1 MEKQVS
7 NSVSASMTRKI
18 LTLFT
23 LLFILSFAAKA
34 QGLPLGDAKKY
45 VIGDI
50 KVTGTTTYNEQTVI
64 AFTGLKEGEE
74 IYIPGDKLS
83 SVLKKLW
90 KLDLFSDI
98 NIYITDVHDGNVADL
113 ELEIKEVPVLNLV
126 KINGVK
132 KTEKEKLIDENDL
145 KRGAKVTENLITT
158 TKNYIESKYR
168 KDGYLNSEVEIT
180 TNKVPDTS
188 TTEKT
193 NQVNMIVDV
202 DKGDRVK
209 IADIDI
215 IGNEKLS
222 DAKLRRSMKNT
233 KQKNLFRF
241 WKRSKFVRDDY
252 QTDKQ
257 SLVDKY
263 KENGYRDARILSDTL
278 IRKDEKTVALKINV
292 EEGDRYYI
300 GDISYLGNAAYSDQ
314 MLDRVLGI
322 DKGDV
327 YNGVLLDERVSGR
340 EPNKNSIANLYQNN
354 GYLFSNIDLV
364 ETNVE
369 NDTIDFEIRIVEG
382 KEAYIDEVR
391 VTGNDKTKDHVIYR
405 EMRTK
410 PGQKYSQEAVVATVR
425 ELGQLGFFDAEQ
437 LKPEFIDPDPN
448 EGTLSLEYKV
458 VEAGASQ
465 IELQGGYG
473 GGGFIGTLGL
483 SFNNFSLQ
491 GIFDKD
497 AYRPIPMGDGQ
508 TLSLRAQASTFY
520 QTYSLS
526 FREPWL
532 GGKKPV
538 SFSTSFS
545 YTRQF
550 LYDYINREAD
560 KSRSFDILGVSVGLA
575 KRLTSPDQFVTI
587 SNVVGFQRYEL
598 NNYNTG
604 LFTFGNGFSNNL
616 YYQLGITRDNTAIN
630 PIFPTLGS
638 KFSITAKLTP
648 PYSLWNGINYDNLEN
663 LPEYQLRDDNGNL
676 VDESGNRVTPANSVP
691 DSEKVDQKKY
701 NWLEFYKIKFEGT
714 WYTTLANFG
723 PSSNLVLRT
732 HAEYGF
738 LGAYNSA
745 RGVPPFERF
754 YLGGDGLGAYS
765 LDGRETIQLRGYPN
779 QSVVPIDRPV
789 NVRDDGATIYNKY
802 SLELRY
808 PITLKTAASI
818 YALTF
823 LEAGASYDNFRDYN
837 PFQLNRSAGVGLRV
851 FMPTFGLLGID
862 FGYGFDPVLGK
873 TGPNGWETHFII
885 GQQF

>member
-18 LTLFT
+18 FTLFAIC
-23 LLFILSFAAKA
+23 FIFSFAAKA

-45 VIGDI
+45 TIGDI

-98 NIYITDVHDGNVADL
+98 NVYITEVHEGNVADL
-113 ELEIKEVPVLNLV
+113 ELEITEVPVLNLV
-126 KINGVK
+126 KISGVK
-132 KTEKEKLIDENDL
+132 KSEKEKLIDENDL
-145 KRGAKVTENLITT
+145 KKGAKVTENLLTT
-158 TKNYIESKYR
+158 TKNYIENKYQ
-168 KDGYLNSEVEIT
+168 KDGYLNSDVDIR
-180 TNKVPDTS
+180 TNTVPDTS
-188 TTEKT
+188 AQKT

-222 DAKLRRSMKNT
+222 DAKLRRSLKNT
-233 KQKNLFRF
+233 KQKNFFRF
-241 WKRSKFVRDDY
+241 WKRSKFVRSDY
-252 QTDKQ
+252 QEDKQ
-257 SLVDKY
+257 ALISKY

-300 GDISYLGNAAYSDQ
+300 GDIDYLGNAAYSDRV
-314 MLDRVLGI
+314 LDRVLGI
-322 DKGDV
+322 EKGDV
-327 YNGVLLDERVSGR
+327 YNGVLLDERITGR

-364 ETNVE
+364 ETNVK

-391 VTGNDKTKDHVIYR
+391 VTGNEKTKDHVIYR

-437 LKPEFIDPDPN
+437 LKPEFIDPNPN
-448 EGTLSLEYKV
+448 EGTLSLEYQV

-491 GIFDKD
+491 GLFDKD
-497 AYRPIPMGDGQ
+497 AYRPVPMGDGQ

-532 GGKKPV
+532 GGKRPV
-538 SFSTSFS
+538 SLSTSFS

-575 KRLTSPDQFVTI
+575 KRLTSPDQYVTI

-630 PIFPTLGS
+630 PIFPTQGS

-648 PYSLWNGINYDNLEN
+648 PYSLWNGVDYANLDNLS
-663 LPEYQLRDDNGNL
+663 EYQLRDDNGNL
-676 VDESGNRVTPANSVP
+676 VDENGNRVSPENSVA

-714 WYTTLANFG
+714 WYTNLASFG

-779 QSVVPIDRPV
+779 QSVVPIDRPATA
-789 NVRDDGATIYNKY
+789 RDDGATIYNKY
-802 SLELRY
+802 SLELRF
-808 PITLKTAASI
+808 PITLKPAASI
-818 YALTF
+818 YALSF
-823 LEAGASYDNFRDYN
+823 LEAGASFDNFRDYN

-873 TGPNGWETHFII
+873 PGPNGWETHFII